1 MTLQPGE
8 RTTVYMKFGMHGISM
23 AGKHNFSVHL
33 VTNDPAQKDR
43 IVTLLS
49 NWVP

>member
-8 RTTVYMKFGMHGISM
+8 RTTIYMKFGMHGASM

-43 IVTLLS
+43 TVTLLS